1 MLLVAAASC
10 SVPRLAA
17 SAPPLCV
24 PTWSEGFHGGCGD
37 DCCASYCNGSCIFP
51 GPVPALAGRRANVT
65 VTRITPYEVN
75 TPENKD
81 FGDLPGGDLDFAL
94 MQKSMTV
101 DCVSWRRQRC
111 SPQHASA
118 LASS

>member
-81 FGDLPGGDLDFAL
+81 FGDLSGDLDFAL